1 MFVTISALWFIW
13 SQGFYETG
21 FCKLEKMRLQHGGK
35 IVVLGGGP
43 AGALF
48 AIHLLRQ
55 SQQAG
60 IDITVTIIDK
70 KAVRPSSASPCQLR
84 GCNYCAGIISPR
96 LHDAL
101 EKSGIALPEQLICE
115 EFSHIWIH
123 GLWKNFP
130 LKLPPGQRM
139 YSLFRGSLP
148 HGRQDKTAGLDD
160 FLLNRAQTRGAAVIA
175 GEVID
180 IRYAPSKKPYVTVA
194 TASKREIGIESDF
207 LAIATGIAPVKDS
220 IPAGN
225 PVFKALRRINPG
237 FTPPEVRPALIFE
250 LKPGRAYLKKY
261 MNQEIYFIVSGSKK
275 LSLDH
280 ICLVPKGDYLTV
292 ALVGDRI
299 DRASFPEDTQ
309 KIIDE
314 FLSLSHC
321 RAVLP
326 HITLRNTPVACSCTP
341 FMVTAPAEGG
351 ICDRMAVV
359 GDALGSRLYRDGIF
373 SAFVGAEALAKT
385 IIHRGVDQKS
395 LSNGYED
402 VMQWLK
408 VDSRYAERVIGCI
421 QTVLKSPFLSRILY
435 QTFATEMK
443 HKIREQRPLGQ
454 ALLDL
459 GSGGTDY
466 AHVYKNLIRI
476 PVLLS
481 ILRGAV
487 KTIRNMLT
495 ERFFGLSWEDTGRYP
510 TVILKEKRG
519 YFKKTIAKPLGI
531 TLDASPE
538 MERMYAIK
546 IRAPARMI
554 FQELGKFG
562 EAGTRFLRLRFLDVT
577 RISGSPNTVGA
588 VVRYRLK
595 RLPIAMDIRLARS
608 IPDRTLLY
616 EPGELFSQ
624 NGKLIFDIASTKDG
638 NSRLVIYTAFDFKR
652 GRTAAT
658 RLFWKLFKK
667 IFPEYAHDVVWN
679 HAICCIKKDAEKRAA

>member
-1 MFVTISALWFIW
+1 
-13 SQGFYETG
+13 
-21 FCKLEKMRLQHGGK
+21 MRLQHGSK
-35 IVVLGGGP
+35 VVVLGGGP

-60 IDITVTIIDK
+60 IHITVTIIDK
-70 KAVRPSSASPCQLR
+70 KAVQPSGTLPFKLR

-101 EKSGIALPEQLICE
+101 DKSGIPLPEKLICE

-148 HGRQDKTAGLDD
+148 RDRRDRTTGLDG
-160 FLLNRAQTRGAAVIA
+160 FLLNQARTRGATVIT
-175 GEVID
+175 GEAID
-180 IRYAPSKKPYVTVA
+180 IRYASSGKPCVTVA
-194 TASKREIGIESDF
+194 TASRREIGIESDF
-207 LAIATGIAPVKDS
+207 LAIATGIPSFKDS
-220 IPAGN
+220 IPEEN
-225 PVFKALRRINPG
+225 SLLRALRRINPG
-237 FTPPEVRPALIFE
+237 FTPPRIRPALIFE

-261 MNQEIYFIVSGSKK
+261 MNKEIYFIVSGSKK

-280 ICLVPKGDYLTV
+280 ISLVPKGDYLTV
-292 ALVGDRI
+292 AMVGDRI
-299 DRASFPEDTQ
+299 DNASFPEDTQ
-309 KIIDE
+309 KIIHE

-321 RAVLP
+321 RAILP
-326 HITLRNTPVACSCTP
+326 HITPHNTPVACSCTP
-341 FMVTAPAEGG
+341 FMVTAPARGA

-359 GDALGSRLYRDGIF
+359 GDAMGSRLYRDGIF

-385 IIHRGVDQKS
+385 IIQGGVDKKS
-395 LSNGYED
+395 LSNGYAQ
-402 VMQWLK
+402 VTKWLK
-408 VDSRYAERVIGCI
+408 VDSHYAERVIGCI

-443 HKIREQRPLGQ
+443 NKSHDQRPLGQ
-454 ALLDL
+454 ALLEL

-466 AHVYKNLIRI
+466 VHVYKKLVRI

-495 ERFFGLSWEDTGRYP
+495 ERFFGLTWEDTGRYP
-510 TVILKEKRG
+510 TVILKEKRD
-519 YFKKTIAKPLGI
+519 YFKNSIAMPLGI
-531 TLDASPE
+531 TLDSSPD

-546 IRAPARMI
+546 IRAPARII

-562 EAGTRFLRLRFLDVT
+562 ETGSRFLSLRFLDVT
-577 RISGSPNTVGA
+577 RISGPPNTAGA
-588 VVRYRLK
+588 IVRYRLK
-595 RLPIAMDIRLARS
+595 RLPIAMDIRLTRS

-624 NGKLIFDIASTKDG
+624 NGKLIFDIAPTKDG

-667 IFPEYAHDVVWN
+667 IFPDFAHDVVWN
-679 HAICCIKKDAEKRAA
+679 HAICCIKRDAEKRAA

>member
-1 MFVTISALWFIW
+1 
-13 SQGFYETG
+13 
-21 FCKLEKMRLQHGGK
+21 MRLQNGSK

-48 AIHLLRQ
+48 AIHLLGQ
-55 SQQAG
+55 SRQAG

-70 KAVRPSSASPCQLR
+70 KAVQPSGTLPCKLR

-96 LHDAL
+96 LHNAL
-101 EKSGIALPEQLICE
+101 EISGIPLPEKLICE

-148 HGRQDKTAGLDD
+148 HDRQDRTTGFDG
-160 FLLNRAQTRGAAVIA
+160 FLLNQARTRGAAVIA
-175 GEVID
+175 GEAID
-180 IRYAPSKKPYVTVA
+180 IQYAPSKKPFVTVA
-194 TASKREIGIESDF
+194 TESRKRTEIESDF
-207 LAIATGIAPVKDS
+207 LAIATGIPPFKDT
-220 IPAGN
+220 IADEN
-225 PVFKALRRINPG
+225 PVFRAFRRINPG
-237 FTPPEVRPALIFE
+237 FTPPRVRPALIFE

-280 ICLVPKGDYLTV
+280 ISLVPKGDYLTV
-292 ALVGDRI
+292 AMVGDRI
-299 DRASFPEDTQ
+299 DRASFPEEIQ
-309 KIIDE
+309 KIIQE

-321 RAVLP
+321 QTILP
-326 HITLRNTPVACSCTP
+326 HITPHNTPVACSCTP
-341 FMVTAPAEGG
+341 FMVTAPAKGA
-351 ICDRMAVV
+351 ICDRMAFV
-359 GDALGSRLYRDGIF
+359 GDALGSRLYRDGIY
-373 SAFVGAEALAKT
+373 SAFFGAEALAKT
-385 IIHRGVDQKS
+385 IIHSGVDKKS
-395 LSNGYED
+395 LSDGYEHIIN
-402 VMQWLK
+402 WLNT
-408 VDSRYAERVIGCI
+408 DSHYAKRVIGCV

-443 HKIREQRPLGQ
+443 NKSREQRPLGQ

-476 PVLLS
+476 SVLLS

-495 ERFFGLSWEDTGRYP
+495 EWFFGLSWEDTDRYP
-510 TVILKEKRG
+510 TVILKEKRD
-519 YFKKTIAKPLGI
+519 YFKKTIAEPLGI
-531 TLDASPE
+531 TLDSSPE

-546 IRAPARMI
+546 IRAPARII

-562 EAGTRFLRLRFLDVT
+562 ETGARFLRLRFLDVT
-577 RISGSPNTVGA
+577 RISGPPNTVGA

-616 EPGELFSQ
+616 EPGEVFSQ

-667 IFPEYAHDVVWN
+667 IFPGYAHDVVWN
-679 HAICCIKKDAEKRAA
+679 HAICCIKRDAEKSVKKVNGRCFFS

>member
-1 MFVTISALWFIW
+1 
-13 SQGFYETG
+13 
-21 FCKLEKMRLQHGGK
+21 MRIQDGSK
-35 IVVLGGGP
+35 VVVLGGGP

-48 AIHLLRQ
+48 AIHLLGQ
-55 SQQAG
+55 SKQAG
-60 IDITVTIIDK
+60 IHITVNIIEK
-70 KAVRPSSASPCQLR
+70 KAVQPSGTLPFKLK

-96 LHDAL
+96 LHNAL
-101 EKSGIALPEQLICE
+101 DKSGIPLPEKLICE
-115 EFSHIWIH
+115 EFTHIWIH

-130 LKLPPGQRM
+130 LKLPPDQRM

-148 HGRQDKTAGLDD
+148 HDRQDRTTGLDG
-160 FLLNRAQTRGAAVIA
+160 FLLNQAEARGAAVIA
-175 GEVID
+175 GEATN

-194 TASKREIGIESDF
+194 AASGKETGIESDF
-207 LAIATGIAPVKDS
+207 LAIATGIPSSKDS
-220 IPAGN
+220 IPEDN
-225 PVFKALRRINPG
+225 SVFRAFIRINPG
-237 FTPPEVRPALIFE
+237 FIPPKARPALIFE

-261 MNQEIYFIVSGSKK
+261 MNKEIYFIVSGSKK
-275 LSLDH
+275 LRLDH
-280 ICLVPKGDYLTV
+280 ISLVPKGDYLTV
-292 ALVGDRI
+292 AMVGDRI

-309 KIIDE
+309 KIIRE
-314 FLSLSHC
+314 FLSLPHC
-321 RAVLP
+321 RALLP
-326 HITLRNTPVACSCTP
+326 HITPHNTPVACSCTP
-341 FMVTAPAEGG
+341 FMVTAPARGA

-385 IIHRGVDQKS
+385 IIQRGVDKKS
-395 LSNGYED
+395 LSSGYD
-402 VMQWLK
+402 HVIKWLK
-408 VDSRYAERVIGCI
+408 TDSRYAERVIGCV
-421 QTVLKSPFLSRILY
+421 QTVLKSSFLSRILY
-435 QTFATEMK
+435 QTFATELK
-443 HKIREQRPLGQ
+443 NKSPEQRPLGQ
-454 ALLDL
+454 VLLDL

-487 KTIRNMLT
+487 KTMRNMLT
-495 ERFFGLSWEDTGRYP
+495 EWFFGLSWEDTGRYP
-510 TVILKEKRG
+510 TVILKEKRD
-519 YFKKTIAKPLGI
+519 YFKKSIAMPLGI
-531 TLDASPE
+531 TLESSPE

-546 IRAPARMI
+546 IRAPARII

-562 EAGTRFLRLRFLDVT
+562 ETGTRLLSLRFLEVT
-577 RISGSPNTVGA
+577 RISGQPNTVGA

-595 RLPIAMDIRLARS
+595 RMPVAMDIRLARS

-624 NGKLIFDIASTKDG
+624 NGKLIFDIAPTKDG

-667 IFPEYAHDVVWN
+667 IFPDYAHDVVWN
-679 HAICCIKKDAEKRAA
+679 HAICCIKRDAEKRVA